1 MIWSINYPSI
11 EAELIF
17 FVVQGEMQKVNNN
30 RSVLGYPGI
39 DDVSELLPVFL
50 FESIFKGCMEE
61 KQW

>member
-1 MIWSINYPSI
+1 MSVIWSINCPSI

-50 FESIFKGCMEE
+50 F
-61 KQW
+61 